1 MDGPQI
7 STNSLEFHD
16 YSDLKLDHL
25 EELEMCQFK
34 NLALE
39 LEFVKL
45 IMAKSPMLKKA
56 RIELSDNVSND
67 KELKLL
73 KDLIRLPFPRA
84 SPSAILII
92 ERKKASS

>member
-1 MDGPQI
+1 
-7 STNSLEFHD
+7 
-16 YSDLKLDHL
+16 
-25 EELEMCQFK
+25 MCQFK

-67 KELKLL
+67 EELKLL